1 MLWLDKL
8 KKYSELQKQLLLLE
22 CELGIEKLS
31 YHECVLLASIV
42 DSQMGVGSFESDTLK
57 AHDMNSKLSNATF
70 FRTLRSLQEKGYIIK
85 IAGRRRGTYTVIN
98 KPTKEF

>member
-1 MLWLDKL
+1 MDWLDKL
-8 KKYSELQKQLLLLE
+8 KKYSELQKQLLLIE
-22 CELGIEKLS
+22 CELGIKKLS
-31 YHECVLLASIV
+31 YHECALLASIV
-42 DSQMGVGSFESDTLK
+42 GSQMGDGSFESDTLK

-70 FRTLRSLQEKGYIIK
+70 FRTLRLLQEKGYIIK

>member
-31 YHECVLLASIV
+31 YHERVLLASIV
-42 DSQMGVGSFESDTLK
+42 DSQMGDGSFESDTLE

-70 FRTLRSLQEKGYIIK
+70 FRTLRSLQEKGYVTK
-85 IAGRRRGTYTVIN
+85 IAGRRRGTYTVIS
-98 KPTKEF
+98 K

>member
-1 MLWLDKL
+1 MFWLDKL

-31 YHECVLLASIV
+31 YHERVLLASIV
-42 DSQMGVGSFESDTLK
+42 DSQMGDGSFESDTLK
-57 AHDMNSKLSNATF
+57 AHDMNSKFSNATF
-70 FRTLRSLQEKGYIIK
+70 FRTLRSLQEKGYIAK
-85 IAGRRRGTYTVIN
+85 ITGRRRGTYTVID